1 MRHDGDQVCLP
12 GVDNRTLIL
21 LSHTKS
27 MKINSEGVSASRVYL
42 PAGKNYST
50 LLDFFV
56 SNFPHIDAGEWK
68 ARFAEGLV
76 MTKEGELVGA
86 GDVYVPNTHL
96 LYFRRLAREPEI
108 PFEEHILFQDEHI
121 LVADKPHFLPVTPS
135 GLYLHQ
141 TLLNRLKKK
150 TGIPTLSPIH
160 RIDRDTAGLVIFSI
174 NPGERAQYQ
183 NLFRDRMVRKIYE
196 AIAPYSDELAK
207 RLPLTYRSRLE
218 ESAHFLQMEEV
229 DGEVNAD
236 TYIELIEAIKP
247 WAKYR
252 LVPSSG
258 KKHQLR
264 CHLNALGVAI
274 QHDQIYPVLTPYQ
287 EYDLDFCKPL
297 QLLAKE
303 ICFKDPITSQ
313 ERVFRSQK
321 ELGVVFNSHE

>member
-1 MRHDGDQVCLP
+1 
-12 GVDNRTLIL
+12 
-21 LSHTKS
+21 

-42 PAGKNYST
+42 PAEKNCST

-56 SNFPHIDAGEWK
+56 SSFPHIEVDEWV

-76 MTKEGELVGA
+76 ITPEGQVVSASDAYL
-86 GDVYVPNTHL
+86 PNTHL

-150 TGIPTLSPIH
+150 TGIQTLSPIH
-160 RIDRDTAGLVIFSI
+160 RIDRDTAGLVVFSI

-183 NLFRDRMVRKIYE
+183 NLFRDRVVQKIYE
-196 AIAPYSDELAK
+196 AIAPYSDELAQ

-229 DGEVNAD
+229 AGEVNTD
-236 TYIELIEAIKP
+236 TYIELIEVMKP

-252 LVPSSG
+252 LMPGSG

-264 CHLNALGVAI
+264 CHLNALGVPI
-274 QHDQIYPVLTPYQ
+274 QYDQIYPVLTPYQ
-287 EYDLDFCKPL
+287 EYDLDFLKPL

-303 ICFKDPITSQ
+303 ICFKDPITGQ
-313 ERVFRSQK
+313 ERAFRSQK
-321 ELGVVFNSHE
+321 ELGVVFNAHE